1 MILRL
6 RIALVL
12 VGAIAFVVAQRT
24 GLEWLRWVGIV
35 MVASALLLRFY
46 KPRQP

>member
-12 VGAIAFVVAQRT
+12 FGAIAFTIAQRSS
-24 GLEWLRWVGIV
+24 LEWMRWVGIV
-35 MVASALLLRFY
+35 LVASALLLRFY
-46 KPRQP
+46 KPPRP